1 MSRPDKGSF
10 LSPLIVLK
18 DLRLTYSTI
27 HECDIDRHLIPV
39 IREELKG
46 GHNVEY

>member
-27 HECDIDRHLIPV
+27 HECDIDRYPV
-39 IREELKG
+39 PGMELKG
-46 GHNVEY
+46 GQNVLH